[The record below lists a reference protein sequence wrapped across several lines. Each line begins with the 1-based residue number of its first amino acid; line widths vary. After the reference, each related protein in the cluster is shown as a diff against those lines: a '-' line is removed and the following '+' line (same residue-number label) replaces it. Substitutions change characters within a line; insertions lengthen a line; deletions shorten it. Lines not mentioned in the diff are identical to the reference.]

1 MIDRLNG
8 SIDAL
13 QRISDLCKRINKIN
27 TEQGG
32 ARNKDLDS
40 VIKLCDDMIESY
52 QEMIDGIMEDMHRES
67 RGYKKGDLSNE
78 TIN

>member
-8 SIDAL
+8 SIDSL

-27 TEQGG
+27 AEQGG
-32 ARNKDLDS
+32 ARNTDLDS
-40 VIKLCDDMIESY
+40 VIKLCDDMVESY
-52 QEMIDGIMEDMHRES
+52 QEMIDGIIEDMHRES

-78 TIN
+78 IIN

>member
-1 MIDRLNG
+1 M
-8 SIDAL
+8 
-13 QRISDLCKRINKIN
+13 
-27 TEQGG
+27 
-32 ARNKDLDS
+32 
-40 VIKLCDDMIESY
+40 VESY